1 MFDCVFLDLF
11 AGSGGIGIEALSRG
25 AREAVFVENNPKAM
39 MCVKDNLKFTK
50 LEGKAVTLTTDVMNA
65 LYKLEGEKVFDYIFL
80 DPPYDRGFEKRG
92 LHERDVH
99 VDRRTGDLAG
109 QHEPEPH
116 IHHYKAASQ
125 QNALSDKL
133 GMFDQRADAEKTGK
147 RKGHI
152 KKNDDE
158 RRPVGRRPR
167 LGQAGIDDE
176 KILHADGRDICQPK
190 RQALK
195 I

>member
-1 MFDCVFLDLF
+1 
-11 AGSGGIGIEALSRG
+11 
-25 AREAVFVENNPKAM
+25 
-39 MCVKDNLKFTK
+39 
-50 LEGKAVTLTTDVMNA
+50 
-65 LYKLEGEKVFDYIFL
+65 
-80 DPPYDRGFEKRG
+80 
-92 LHERDVH
+92 
-99 VDRRTGDLAG
+99 
-109 QHEPEPH
+109 
-116 IHHYKAASQ
+116 
-125 QNALSDKL
+125 
-133 GMFDQRADAEKTGK
+133 MFDQRADAEKTGK

-195 I
+195 IRKHDSLSPFAPAPGTMPWRKGMSL